1 MPEVVFRRTYFI
13 FLNLIES
20 TLTHAFVMKKLFTL
34 LSIILTGI
42 IIASLYGIIH
52 DQITFSISPEYYT
65 KFKFYQF
72 GLMQSPE
79 DLIKNPRQM
88 AIVVGIMAT
97 WWMGLIIG
105 LIFSFI
111 VFSIKPYKL
120 AIITALKAMI
130 FTVFITFLTE
140 LLGLA
145 YGYIFLAG
153 HSKEN
158 FEQWCIPD
166 TITDLN
172 SFIIVGSMHNFSY
185 LGGLIGLIVG
195 IIYLVKFKR
204 KHVLSLSYTDNNY

>member
-1 MPEVVFRRTYFI
+1 
-13 FLNLIES
+13 
-20 TLTHAFVMKKLFTL
+20 MKKLFTL